1 MRTIATLAAV
11 LLTATFSFA
20 DVGTLHPGEDVM
32 IGNLHVAN
40 LEGAGGDVT
49 YISNATSVILVVNED
64 AFCAVLKKRDGT
76 RQSHRITS
84 LVVGGSYYAQA
95 NCSGSHIAVLGD
107 NSVALSLALRARDT
121 NNANTIDIA
130 GNGNL
135 VAAARWCFG
144 KGRVLLNRIR
154 FGLNGRNPGRNNDAY
169 ISGDLKGTRNLPWQ
183 NRTIGVA
190 GRGNATIA
198 FNGFACPKPD
208 ADRPDVVADEGTED
222 VARDAAELRDDG
234 GDDAVEPAD
243 AATDG

>member
-1 MRTIATLAAV
+1 MKTITTLAAV
-11 LLTATFSFA
+11 LLTATLSLA

-49 YISNATSVILVVNED
+49 YISNATSLILVVNDD
-64 AFCAVLKKRDGT
+64 AFCAVLKKRNDE

-84 LVVGGSYYAQA
+84 LVIGGGYYAQA
-95 NCSGSHIAVLGD
+95 NASGSHIAVLGD
-107 NSVALSLALRARDT
+107 NAVALALALRARDT

-130 GNGNL
+130 GNGNI
-135 VAAARWCFG
+135 VAAVRWCYG

-154 FGLNGRNPGRNNDAY
+154 FGLNRANPGRNNDAY

-190 GRGNATIA
+190 GHRNETIA
-198 FNGFACPKPD
+198 FNGFRCPKPD
-208 ADRPDVVADEGTED
+208 ADRPDVEVDDRPED
-222 VARDAAELRDDG
+222 VARDASDLRGETDTKTDM
-234 GDDAVEPAD
+234 AAD
-243 AATDG
+243 VATDG